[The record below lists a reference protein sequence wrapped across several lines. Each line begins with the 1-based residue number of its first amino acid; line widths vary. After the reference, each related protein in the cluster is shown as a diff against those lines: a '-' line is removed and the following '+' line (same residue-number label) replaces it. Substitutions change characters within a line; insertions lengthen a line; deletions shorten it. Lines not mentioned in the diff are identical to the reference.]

1 MWLQLAVA
9 LDRLETNGN
18 GASLGRTR
26 KLWGLGKGT
35 VALYTS
41 RVIIALNDLR
51 DGFVVWQDATDRK
64 QISRRMEAEG
74 FPDCV
79 GFIDGTTIPLS
90 QKPAVD
96 GECYFDRKHR
106 YSVSAQV
113 VCDDRRR
120 IISFYSGWPGSCS
133 DSTVYREMQ
142 LSNNREK
149 RLFFSPEE
157 YLIADS
163 AYPADFTHNT
173 IVPSYKTSSL
183 GSEKEDFNKCV
194 AHVRVVNEHTIG
206 VLKGRWSSLR
216 ELRVQIR
223 QNEDM
228 NRVLLWLSDCV
239 VLHNIM
245 LLFDDDWPSD
255 GESSGSDSD
264 GENSGSDDE
273 DPYTFRRRIKAKAI
287 ARGRAPGG
295 ILRRG

>member
-1 MWLQLAVA
+1 MA
-9 LDRLETNGN
+9 D
-18 GASLGRTR
+18 
-26 KLWGLGKGT
+26 
-35 VALYTS
+35 TS
-41 RVIIALNDLR
+41 
-51 DGFVVWQDATDRK
+51 
-64 QISRRMEAEG
+64 
-74 FPDCV
+74 
-79 GFIDGTTIPLS
+79 
-90 QKPAVD
+90 
-96 GECYFDRKHR
+96 
-106 YSVSAQV
+106 
-113 VCDDRRR
+113 
-120 IISFYSGWPGSCS
+120 
-133 DSTVYREMQ
+133 
-142 LSNNREK
+142 
-149 RLFFSPEE
+149 
-157 YLIADS
+157 
-163 AYPADFTHNT
+163 YPADFTHNT